1 MRLEQGPALFRRCL
15 WLAVALCGCATLHA
29 GAQTPAP
36 EAPASQPWQ
45 NAPSGGSSR
54 PLMPDPSLEPPRSV
68 APLLTLYGQGVQR
81 YVCKEKD
88 KSPAT
93 FEWTL
98 KEPQAKLF
106 DGQDHEVGSHF
117 AGPTWQLADGSK
129 AVKKKVLATFPA
141 LQSDGVPWLLV
152 EIEASGQGQL
162 AGTQYVQRI
171 DTVGGAA
178 PLGGCD
184 AAHASATQDVEY
196 RATYVFYGQRARK

>member
-1 MRLEQGPALFRRCL
+1 MRRGQSQASIRRNLCLAIALS
-15 WLAVALCGCATLHA
+15 GCVVMQA
-29 GAQTPAP
+29 GAQAAPPAP
-36 EAPASQPWQ
+36 EGQPWQ
-45 NAPSGGSSR
+45 SSLSGGSSR
-54 PLMPDPSLEPPRSV
+54 PMMPDPSLEPPRTVSP
-68 APLLTLYGQGVQR
+68 ALTLYGQGVQR

-88 KSPAT
+88 KTPGA

-152 EIEASGQGQL
+152 EIESSGQGKL
-162 AGTQYVQRI
+162 AGARYVQRI

-178 PLGGCD
+178 PLAGCD
-184 AAHASATQDVEY
+184 AAHAGTTQDVEY
-196 RATYVFYGQRARK
+196 RATYVFYAPRAQK